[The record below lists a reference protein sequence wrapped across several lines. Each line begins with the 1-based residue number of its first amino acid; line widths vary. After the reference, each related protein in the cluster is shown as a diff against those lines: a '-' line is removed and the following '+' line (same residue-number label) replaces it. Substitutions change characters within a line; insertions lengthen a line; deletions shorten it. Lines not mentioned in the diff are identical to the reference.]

1 MVLIIICGVSLIVS
15 SLSLTFSNLFA
26 SMVIAAACCCMLNIL
41 SNLCIFELFVGD
53 KQDYWIQMINLFFGI
68 GGLIGP
74 LIVIKYEE
82 HAMKAIGILLLATL
96 VPFYF
101 LRSP

>member
-1 MVLIIICGVSLIVS
+1 
-15 SLSLTFSNLFA
+15 
-26 SMVIAAACCCMLNIL
+26 MLNIL

-74 LIVIKYEE
+74 MIVIQFREE
-82 HAMKAIGILLLATL
+82 AMKAIGIIILFTII
-96 VPFYF
+96 PFYF
-101 LRSP
+101 LKSPEAYQDVTKR